1 MANLGNELIRDAND
15 LKRFE
20 AEVSLEKRLPER
32 SILDVFIAS
41 ANHRPEDIAIT
52 MLMTSAEDEQP
63 RQVGYAQLL
72 GLIRRAAN
80 MFTALGGPA
89 PGVAYML
96 PSLVETHVT
105 LWGAETAGFAVPINF
120 LLQPDSIA
128 ELLKASDARILVA
141 LGQHPQLD
149 IWEKALQLRGEI
161 PDLVLVRVSPPGTA
175 AEKGVVDFGLTLMAQ
190 PDDHL
195 TFDKARSGDDV
206 AAYFHTGGT
215 TGVPKLVAHTHRSQL
230 VAAFGGATMC
240 GFTSSDVLT
249 ATFPLFHVAG
259 TIVAGLS
266 VFMAGAEVL
275 IMSPAGLRN
284 PAIIEDFWRLTAKY
298 KATLVAGVPTA
309 LGAVLQ
315 TPLGEHDISTVR
327 AGLTGAALLP
337 PAIAQQFTEVTG
349 CTLFEILGMTE
360 ASGLISIDPACGD
373 GAAGSVGWALPYTQ
387 VEVLRQDAQGTLG
400 EVCDVGEIGVIA
412 ISGDHISPGYRDPKH
427 DDGVFNSGLLNSG
440 DLGYKDFQGR
450 LFIAGRSKDLII
462 RSGHNIDPAMI
473 ENAMAAHPAVAVA
486 AAVGMPDAYAGE
498 LPICFV
504 QLHQGFVV
512 SDAELHSHAQK
523 IIDERPAW
531 PKKIQV
537 IDTIPLTTVG
547 KIYKPGLRCEAAKL
561 KISDLVHNEMN
572 LHQADIEVIEGGAR
586 GMRITVS
593 VDEVDQLSVP
603 DIKQMLAA
611 YLFETRVKVIKENV
625 SLSVVR
631 VSGTKQKTPTNGS
644 ELSDE

>member
-1 MANLGNELIRDAND
+1 MANLGNEPIRNADD

-20 AEVSLEKRLPER
+20 AEMPLAERLPER

-41 ANHRPEDIAIT
+41 AIEQPEATAIT
-52 MLMTSAEDEQP
+52 MLMTGAADEQP

-80 MFTALGGPA
+80 MFSDLGGPA

-128 ELLKASDARILVA
+128 ELLKASGAKILVT
-141 LGQHPQLD
+141 LGPHPQLD
-149 IWEKALQLRGEI
+149 IWEKALQLRDQI
-161 PDLVLVRVSPPGTA
+161 PDLILVRVSPPETP
-175 AEKGVVDFGLTLMAQ
+175 AEEGVIDFGSALMAQ

-195 TFDKARSGDDV
+195 IFGEARGGDDV

-240 GFTSSDVLT
+240 GYTSSDVLT

-266 VFMAGAEVL
+266 VFMAGAQMV

-284 PAIIEDFWRLTAKY
+284 PAIVEGFWRLTAQY

-315 TPLGEHDISTVR
+315 TPVGEYDISTLR

-337 PAIAQQFTEVTG
+337 PAVGKQFTDVTG
-349 CTLFEILGMTE
+349 CALFEILGMTE

-373 GAAGSVGWALPYTQ
+373 GAAGSVGWSLPYTK
-387 VEVLRQDAQGTLG
+387 VEVLQQDADGNLG
-400 EVCDVGEIGVIA
+400 AACVVGEIGVIA
-412 ISGDHISPGYRDPKH
+412 ISGDHLSPGYSDPR
-427 DDGVFNSGLLNSG
+427 FNSGVFTSGVLNSG
-440 DLGYKDFQGR
+440 DLGYKDAQGR
-450 LFIAGRSKDLII
+450 LYIAGRSKDLII

-473 ENAMAAHPAVAVA
+473 ENAMTTHPAVAVA

-504 QLHQGFVV
+504 QLHEGAKVNET
-512 SDAELHSHAQK
+512 ELQAHAQST
-523 IIDERPAW
+523 IDERPAW
-531 PKKIQV
+531 PKRIQV
-537 IDTIPLTTVG
+537 IDIVPLTSVG
-547 KIYKPGLRCEAAKL
+547 KIYKPSLRCAAAKL
-561 KISDLVHNEMN
+561 KVTDLVHIEMGLGDAN
-572 LHQADIEVIEGGAR
+572 IEVVDGGAR
-586 GMRITVS
+586 GMRVTVTIAEG
-593 VDEVDQLSVP
+593 DRLSVP
-603 DIKQMLAA
+603 ALEQALAA
-611 YLFETRVKVIKENV
+611 YLFEARVLV
-625 SLSVVR
+625 L
-631 VSGTKQKTPTNGS
+631 
-644 ELSDE
+644 

>member
-1 MANLGNELIRDAND
+1 MANLGNEPIRNADD

-20 AEVSLEKRLPER
+20 AEMPLAERLPER

-41 ANHRPEDIAIT
+41 AIEQPEATAIT
-52 MLMTSAEDEQP
+52 MLMTGAADEQP

-80 MFTALGGPA
+80 MFSDLGGPA

-128 ELLKASDARILVA
+128 ELLKASGAKILVT
-141 LGQHPQLD
+141 LGPHPQLD
-149 IWEKALQLRGEI
+149 IWEKALQLRDQI
-161 PDLVLVRVSPPGTA
+161 PDLILVRVSPPETP
-175 AEKGVVDFGLTLMAQ
+175 AEEGVIDFGSALMAQ

-195 TFDKARSGDDV
+195 IFGEARGGDDV

-230 VAAFGGATMC
+230 VAAFGGASMC
-240 GFTSSDVLT
+240 GYTSSDVLT

-266 VFMAGAEVL
+266 VFMAGAQMV

-284 PAIIEDFWRLTAKY
+284 PAIVEGFWRLTAQY

-315 TPLGEHDISTVR
+315 TPVGEYDISTLR

-337 PAIAQQFTEVTG
+337 PAVGKQFTDVTG
-349 CTLFEILGMTE
+349 CALFEILGMTE

-373 GAAGSVGWALPYTQ
+373 GAAGSVGWSLPYTK
-387 VEVLRQDAQGTLG
+387 VEVLQQDADGNLG
-400 EVCDVGEIGVIA
+400 AACVVGEIGVIA
-412 ISGDHISPGYRDPKH
+412 ISGDHLSPGYSDPR
-427 DDGVFNSGLLNSG
+427 FNSGVFTSGVLNSG
-440 DLGYKDFQGR
+440 DLGYKDAQGR
-450 LFIAGRSKDLII
+450 LYIAGRSKDLII

-473 ENAMAAHPAVAVA
+473 ENAMTTHPAVAVA

-504 QLHQGFVV
+504 QLHEGAKVNET
-512 SDAELHSHAQK
+512 ELQAHAQST
-523 IIDERPAW
+523 IDERPAW
-531 PKKIQV
+531 PKRIQV
-537 IDTIPLTTVG
+537 IDIVPLTSVG

-561 KISDLVHNEMN
+561 KVTDLVHIEMGLGDAN
-572 LHQADIEVIEGGAR
+572 IVVVDGGAR
-586 GMRITVS
+586 GMRVTVT
-593 VDEVDQLSVP
+593 VAEGDRLSVP
-603 DIKQMLAA
+603 ALEQALAA
-611 YLFETRVKVIKENV
+611 YLFEARVLV
-625 SLSVVR
+625 L
-631 VSGTKQKTPTNGS
+631 
-644 ELSDE
+644 